1 MRYLLDTHTFLWWN
15 KQSTKLSVTVLN
27 LFQDR
32 SNTLLL
38 SLASVWEIQIKIQL
52 GKLSLPAP
60 LVEIIEKQQQANQ
73 IELLPITLP
82 HILALEHLPQHHR
95 DPFDRLLIAQARV
108 EGMSIISDDAL
119 FSQYPVQLIW

>member
-15 KQSTKLSVTVLN
+15 KQSTKLSVAVLN

>member
-32 SNTLLL
+32 TNTLLL

-82 HILALEHLPQHHR
+82 HILALEHLP
-95 DPFDRLLIAQARV
+95 
-108 EGMSIISDDAL
+108 
-119 FSQYPVQLIW
+119 